1 MEDLSK
7 RFETSVSGTGHMVA
21 DKGHELG
28 HSIEKVSQNL
38 GRELSSAVGN
48 AAETVGGTIQST
60 QDYIESNPKK
70 SLAVAAMAGI
80 AIGSVLTMTLRPR
93 P

>member
-7 RFETSVSGTGHMVA
+7 QIETSVSGAGHMVA

-28 HSIEKVSQNL
+28 HSVEKVSQNL

-48 AAETVGGTIQST
+48 AAEAVGGSLQST
-60 QDYIESNPKK
+60 QDDIESNSKK

-80 AIGSVLTMTLRPR
+80 ALGSVLTMTLRPR